1 MAEILRRGVG
11 SYLGD
16 IGEYDR
22 SDEIVKENTKSGLR
36 YRRSNLMASN
46 LYCLWWNE
54 QQRGA
59 EKSQHDGKTEEKARA
74 EECLVWSDVAM
85 QEENRAFYEEKMKS

>member
-1 MAEILRRGVG
+1 ML
-11 SYLGD
+11 D
-16 IGEYDR
+16 IKFICENP
-22 SDEIVKENTKSGLR
+22 ELVKENIKSGLR

-59 EKSQHDGKTEEKARA
+59 EKSQHDGKTEERARA